1 MFGDDIHGDLAEVEI
16 AADTGGGGDAGFLQY
31 LQNDPHGKLAGGAA
45 QGSQVV
51 GGIDE
56 NLIDGIDMNILRRH
70 MTKIYAVYFRADFH
84 ISCHPWRRNNI
95 AQLQFRVCLQLDI
108 IR

>member
-1 MFGDDIHGDLAEVEI
+1 MIPQQAAVAILIEHGDTHPVAIWRDVFGDDIHGDLAEVEI

-56 NLIDGIDMNILRRH
+56 NLIDGIDMDILWGD
-70 MTKIYAVYFRADFH
+70 MAKV
-84 ISCHPWRRNNI
+84 N
-95 AQLQFRVCLQLDI
+95 
-108 IR
+108 